1 MGTVALRIFIY
12 SILPLII
19 AVGHLGLDKS
29 AQSRERKLE
38 IFLLY
43 LFGVGVAGAGI
54 GGFFGH
60 FFISDPVAE
69 SIGWPTGNPFQLEVG
84 FANLAVGILGIVAM
98 GRRDGFRE
106 ATVIAVTVFS
116 VGATVVHVIDIIETS
131 NLAPGNSLQNVGNI
145 LKPALLIWFLAASRR
160 AEHSPD
166 SEVHTSGFD
175 TWRGPR
181 IQAAALMTGSIAA
194 GFSVGFAIDQ
204 SVIFTLVGTLVGAGL
219 AAFVIARSSGGTSA
233 PRTDSA
239 I

>member
-19 AVGHLGLDKS
+19 AIGHLSLDRS
-29 AQSRERKLE
+29 SRGRERKLE

-116 VGATVVHVIDIIETS
+116 VGATVVHVMDIVETG
-131 NLAPGNSLQNVGNI
+131 NLAPGNSLQNVGNL
-145 LKPALLIWFLAASRR
+145 LKPALLIGFLAASRR

-194 GFSVGFAIDQ
+194 GFSVGVAIDQ
-204 SVIFTLVGTLVGAGL
+204 SVILTLVGTLVGAGL
-219 AAFVIARSSGGTSA
+219 AAFVIARSSDGTSA

>member
-1 MGTVALRIFIY
+1 MGTVALRVFVY

-29 AQSRERKLE
+29 SRSHERKLE

-43 LFGVGVAGAGI
+43 LFGVGVAGSGI

-60 FFISDPVAE
+60 VFLSDSVAE

-106 ATVIAVTVFS
+106 ATVIAVTVLG
-116 VGATVVHVIDIIETS
+116 VGATIVHARDIIETG
-131 NLAPGNSLQNVGNI
+131 NLAPGNTLQNVGNL
-145 LKPALLIWFLAASRR
+145 LKPALLIGFLAASRR

-181 IQAAALMTGSIAA
+181 IEAAALITGCVAA

-204 SVIFTLVGTLVGAGL
+204 PLIGTLVGTLVGAGL
-219 AAFVIARSSGGTSA
+219 AAFVIDRSSGGASA
-233 PRTDSA
+233 HRTDSA

>member
-12 SILPLII
+12 SILPLLI
-19 AVGHLGLDKS
+19 AVVHLSLDKS
-29 AQSRERKLE
+29 SQSRERKLE

-43 LFGVGVAGAGI
+43 LFGVGVAGSGI

-60 FFISDPVAE
+60 FFISDSVAE

-106 ATVIAVTVFS
+106 ATVIAVTVFG
-116 VGATVVHVIDIIETS
+116 VGATIVHARDIIETG
-131 NLAPGNSLQNVGNI
+131 NLAPGNTLQNVGNL
-145 LKPALLIWFLAASRR
+145 LKPALLIGFLVASRR

-181 IQAAALMTGSIAA
+181 IQAAGLMTGSVAA

-204 SVIFTLVGTLVGAGL
+204 PVVGTLVGTLV
-219 AAFVIARSSGGTSA
+219 ARQ
-233 PRTDSA
+233 P
-239 I
+239 

>member
-1 MGTVALRIFIY
+1 MGTIALRVFIY

-43 LFGVGVAGAGI
+43 LFGVGIAGSGI

-60 FFISDPVAE
+60 FFISDSVAE

-106 ATVIAVTVFS
+106 ATVIAVTVLGL
-116 VGATVVHVIDIIETS
+116 GATIVHVRDIIETG
-131 NLAPGNSLQNVGNI
+131 NLAPGNTLQNVGNL
-145 LKPALLIWFLAASRR
+145 LKPALLIGFLAASRR

-181 IQAAALMTGSIAA
+181 IQAAGLMTGSVAA
-194 GFSVGFAIDQ
+194 GFSVGFAFDQ
-204 SVIFTLVGTLVGAGL
+204 PVIGTLVGILVGAGL
-219 AAFVIARSSGGTSA
+219 AAFVIARSSSGTSA
-233 PRTDSA
+233 RTDPA

>member
-1 MGTVALRIFIY
+1 MGTVALRVFIY

-19 AVGHLGLDKS
+19 AVGHLSLDKRS
-29 AQSRERKLE
+29 QSRERKLE

-43 LFGVGVAGAGI
+43 LFGVGVAGSGI

-60 FFISDPVAE
+60 FFISDSVAE

-116 VGATVVHVIDIIETS
+116 VGATIVHARDIIETG
-131 NLAPGNSLQNVGNI
+131 NLAPGNTLQNVGNL
-145 LKPALLIWFLAASRR
+145 LKPALLIGFLAASRR

-166 SEVHTSGFD
+166 SEVHTSAFD
-175 TWRGPR
+175 TWRLPR
-181 IQAAALMTGSIAA
+181 IQAAGLMTGSVAA

-204 SVIFTLVGTLVGAGL
+204 PVVGTLAGTLVGAGL
-219 AAFVIARSSGGTSA
+219 AAFVIARASGGTSA
-233 PRTDSA
+233 RRTDSA
-239 I
+239 M